1 MKPMEHPEEI
11 SFYFKSEW
19 RNLLIV
25 TVSGLFYNIGLLAGP
40 LFDGKLA
47 QCLMDILNGTRRFSD
62 MAKLVL
68 VYVVVISAVQI
79 GRYIKRLYVRRFANN
94 INRSMKHIL
103 YGNLIQKNR
112 AELEQENVGA
122 IITKAIAD
130 VDACAEGLRKFT
142 TEVFDTGIALL
153 GYAALLL
160 WYDWRL
166 ALLCSIF
173 PPFSYLIAD
182 KMKVVVQSTGAEYKE
197 SAGRL
202 SAAVLDRVS
211 GAVTYRVYG
220 CEEQRNR
227 EYETHLIDYEKKA
240 VRANIWSSALPPL
253 YHALSM
259 AGVLFIL
266 SFGVKNVLGTG
277 WSRWNIAAFTTFL
290 SCFAKLSVKSSK
302 AAKLFNSVQK
312 AQVSWRRIR
321 PLMNRVPDDSCP
333 PVVSPASL
341 HTEHLS
347 VRNPEGTFL
356 FDPVSFTAEPGEII
370 AVIGPVAC
378 GKTSFGKAF
387 LCEQDYLGSIR
398 FNHRELSGFS
408 PETRRGIIGYLG
420 HDCELF
426 SDTIENNILLGIPE
440 DPAAY
445 LSAVCF
451 EEDLKQMPDG
461 IQTRIGSGGILLSG
475 GQKQRVA
482 LARTLAHP
490 RPVYILDD
498 PFSAL
503 DRETEQEIFSHIREL
518 AKSSIVLLISHRLY
532 LFPQCSQVIWMEHGH
547 TMVSTHEGLMQG
559 NPSYA
564 KLYRTQS
571 EGGDGNET

>member
-1 MKPMEHPEEI
+1 MKPMEHPEKI
-11 SFYFKSEW
+11 SFYVKSEW

-47 QCLMDILNGTRRFSD
+47 QCLMDILNGTRHFSD

-68 VYVVVISAVQI
+68 VYVIVISAVQV
-79 GRYIKRLYVRRFANN
+79 GRSIKRLYVRRFANN

-103 YGNLIQKNR
+103 YGNLIQKTR

-166 ALLCSIF
+166 ALLCFIF
-173 PPFSYLIAD
+173 PPCSYLIAD
-182 KMKVVVQSTGAEYKE
+182 KMKVVVQRTGAAYKE
-197 SAGRL
+197 SAGHL

-227 EYETHLIDYEKKA
+227 EYEMHLIDYEKKA

-266 SFGVKNVLGTG
+266 TFGVKNVLGTG
-277 WSRWNIAAFTTFL
+277 WSHWNIAAFTTFL
-290 SCFAKLSVKSSK
+290 SCFTKLSVKSSK

-312 AQVSWRRIR
+312 AQISWHRIR
-321 PLMNRVPDDSCP
+321 PLMNQVPDDSCP

-341 HTEHLS
+341 HTEHLR

-356 FDPVSFTAEPGEII
+356 FDPVSFSAEPGEII
-370 AVIGPVAC
+370 AVTGPVAC

-387 LCEQDYLGSIR
+387 LCEQEYLGSIR

-451 EEDLKQMPDG
+451 DEDLKQMPDG
-461 IQTRIGSGGILLSG
+461 MQTQIGSGGVLLSG

-503 DRETEQEIFSHIREL
+503 DKETEQEIFSHIREL
-518 AKSSIVLLISHRLY
+518 AKSRIVLLISHRLY

-547 TMVSTHEGLMQG
+547 TMVSTHEELMQR

-571 EGGDGNET
+571 KGGGGNET

>member
-1 MKPMEHPEEI
+1 MKPMEHPEKI
-11 SFYFKSEW
+11 SFYVKSEW

-47 QCLMDILNGTRRFSD
+47 QCLMDILNGTRHFSD
-62 MAKLVL
+62 MAELVL
-68 VYVVVISAVQI
+68 VYVVVISAVQV
-79 GRYIKRLYVRRFANN
+79 GRSIKRLYVRRFANN

-103 YGNLIQKNR
+103 YGNLIQKTR

-182 KMKVVVQSTGAEYKE
+182 KMKVVVQRTGAAYKE
-197 SAGRL
+197 SAGHL

-266 SFGVKNVLGTG
+266 TFGVQNVLGTG
-277 WSRWNIAAFTTFL
+277 WSHWNIAAFTTFL
-290 SCFAKLSVKSSK
+290 SCFTKLSVKSSK

-312 AQVSWRRIR
+312 AQISWHRIR
-321 PLMNRVPDDSCP
+321 PLMNQVPDDSCP

-341 HTEHLS
+341 HTEHLR

-356 FDPVSFTAEPGEII
+356 FDPVSFSAEPGEII
-370 AVIGPVAC
+370 AVTGPVAC

-387 LCEQDYLGSIR
+387 LCEQEYLGSIR

-451 EEDLKQMPDG
+451 DEDLKQMPDG
-461 IQTRIGSGGILLSG
+461 MQTRIGSGGVLLSG

-503 DRETEQEIFSHIREL
+503 DKETEQEIFSHIRKL
-518 AKSSIVLLISHRLY
+518 AKSRIVLLISHRLY

-547 TMVSTHEGLMQG
+547 TMVSTHEELMQG

-571 EGGDGNET
+571 KGGGGNET

>member
-1 MKPMEHPEEI
+1 MKQLEHPEKI

-25 TVSGLFYNIGLLAGP
+25 TISGLFYNIGLLAGP

-47 QCLMDILNGTRRFSD
+47 QCLMDILKGTRRFSD
-62 MAKLVL
+62 MATLAL

-94 INRSMKHIL
+94 INRSMKQIL
-103 YGNLIQKNR
+103 YGNLIRKTR
-112 AELEQENVGA
+112 AKLEQENVGA
-122 IITKAIAD
+122 VITKAIAD
-130 VDACAEGLRKFT
+130 VDACAEGVRKFT

-153 GYAALLL
+153 GYVALLL

-166 ALLCSIF
+166 ALLSLIF

-182 KMKVVVQSTGAEYKE
+182 KMKVVIQRTGAEYKE

-227 EYETHLIDYEKKA
+227 EYEVHLMDYEKRA

-253 YHALSM
+253 YRAFSM
-259 AGVLFIL
+259 TSVLFIL

-277 WSRWNIAAFTTFL
+277 WSHWNIAAFTTFL
-290 SCFAKLSVKSSK
+290 SCYTTLSVKSSK

-321 PLMNRVPDDSCP
+321 PLMNQVPEDSDLPVIP
-333 PVVSPASL
+333 PAPL
-341 HTEHLS
+341 HAECLS
-347 VRNPEGTFL
+347 IRSPEGAFL
-356 FDPVSFTAEPGEII
+356 FDPVSFTAGPGEII
-370 AVIGPVAC
+370 AVTGPVAC

-387 LCEQDYLGSIR
+387 LCEQEYLGSIR
-398 FNHRELSGFS
+398 FDHRELSGF
-408 PETRRGIIGYLG
+408 PMETQRGIIGYLG

-440 DPAAY
+440 DPTAY

-451 EEDLKQMPDG
+451 DEDLKQMPEG
-461 IQTRIGSGGILLSG
+461 IQTRIGSGGVLLSG
-475 GQKQRVA
+475 GQKQRIA

-503 DRETEQEIFSHIREL
+503 DRQTEQEIFSHVKEL
-518 AKSSIVLLISHRLY
+518 AKNSIVLLISHRLY
-532 LFPQCSQVIWMEHGH
+532 LFPKCSQVIWMEHGH
-547 TMVSTHEGLMQG
+547 TTVSTHEQLMRE

-564 KLYRTQS
+564 QLYRTQS
-571 EGGDGNET
+571 EGGDEHEA

>member
-1 MKPMEHPEEI
+1 MEPIEHPEKI

-62 MAKLVL
+62 MAELVL

-103 YGNLIQKNR
+103 YGNLIRKSR

-130 VDACAEGLRKFT
+130 VDVCAEGLRKFT

-173 PPFSYLIAD
+173 PPFSYLIVD
-182 KMKVVVQSTGAEYKE
+182 KMKAVVQSTGAEYKE

-211 GAVTYRVYG
+211 GAVTYRVSG

-240 VRANIWSSALPPL
+240 VRANVWSSALPPL

-277 WSRWNIAAFTTFL
+277 WSHWNIAAFTTFL

-312 AQVSWRRIR
+312 AQVSWSRIR
-321 PLMNRVPDDSCP
+321 PLMNRVLDDSCP
-333 PVVSPASL
+333 PVVPPASL

-347 VRNPEGTFL
+347 VRNPEGAFL

-370 AVIGPVAC
+370 AVTGPVAC

-408 PETRRGIIGYLG
+408 RKRGVGLSDIW
-420 HDCELF
+420 DMTASF
-426 SDTIENNILLGIPE
+426 SVIP
-440 DPAAY
+440 
-445 LSAVCF
+445 
-451 EEDLKQMPDG
+451 
-461 IQTRIGSGGILLSG
+461 
-475 GQKQRVA
+475 
-482 LARTLAHP
+482 
-490 RPVYILDD
+490 
-498 PFSAL
+498 
-503 DRETEQEIFSHIREL
+503 
-518 AKSSIVLLISHRLY
+518 
-532 LFPQCSQVIWMEHGH
+532 
-547 TMVSTHEGLMQG
+547 
-559 NPSYA
+559 
-564 KLYRTQS
+564 
-571 EGGDGNET
+571 